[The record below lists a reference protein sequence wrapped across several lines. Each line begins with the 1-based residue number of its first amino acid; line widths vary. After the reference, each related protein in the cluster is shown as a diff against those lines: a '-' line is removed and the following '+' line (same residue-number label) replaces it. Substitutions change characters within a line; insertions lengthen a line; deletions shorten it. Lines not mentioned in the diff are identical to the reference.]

1 MIAQN
6 RETSIVAKAKRGRPK
21 AAHPR
26 GKGRQVRMDPDIV
39 AKADI
44 VAKRRG
50 MDAGPYLSELVE
62 SMVNRDYAAVLR
74 ELAELEGSR
83 S

>member
-1 MIAQN
+1 
-6 RETSIVAKAKRGRPK
+6 
-21 AAHPR
+21 
-26 GKGRQVRMDPDIV
+26 MDPDIV